1 MKRPEFKQR
10 LEDIGVT
17 FVVDVD
23 RKHEIRP
30 AGRSRRASTG
40 ETYEPNPTGYVM
52 LKKVPPSRTWCGDCN
67 QLVEGRTETLKM
79 RDDGSWQQKCYCGYK
94 KVHNICPIK

>member
-17 FVVDVD
+17 FIVDVD

-30 AGRSRRASTG
+30 AGRGKKASTN

-52 LKKVPPSRTWCGDCN
+52 LKKLPQSRTWCDDCN
-67 QLVEGRTETLKM
+67 QLVEGRTQTIKM
-79 RDDGSWQQKCYCGYK
+79 REDCTWQQKCYCGLK
-94 KVHNICPIK
+94 KVHNICPIN